1 MVKVSN
7 SLSKMMDYY
16 SNFPAPDLQVAREE
30 VKQEV
35 NHLYKTN
42 KNDYFHRISDEE
54 INSIIQQAFIQSNHL
69 NVEHTSIVKFSY
81 TGWYHFGKPDIITL
95 TTNKIDD
102 ILLKKKQNQRLLRGI
117 FKTTYLLIK
126 ANKDSIERIYHPDSI
141 YVKNI
146 LNEQFHSKR

>member
-1 MVKVSN
+1 MSN
-7 SLSKMMDYY
+7 CLSKMMDYY
-16 SNFPAPDLQVAREE
+16 SNSPAPDLQVASEE

-69 NVEHTSIVKFSY
+69 NEEHTILVNCSY
-81 TGWYHFGKPDIITL
+81 TGWYHLGKQDIIRL
-95 TTNKIDD
+95 TINKIDD
-102 ILLKKKQNQRLLRGI
+102 ILAKKKQKQRLLRGI
-117 FKTTYLLIK
+117 FKSTYLLIK
-126 ANKDSIERIYHPDSI
+126 ANKDSIEKIYHPDSI

-146 LNEQFHSKR
+146 LNEQFYSKR

>member
-1 MVKVSN
+1 
-7 SLSKMMDYY
+7 MDYY
-16 SNFPAPDLQVAREE
+16 SNFPAPDLQVASEE

-42 KNDYFHRISDEE
+42 KNVYFHRISNEE

-69 NVEHTSIVKFSY
+69 NEEHTSIVKCSY
-81 TGWYHFGKPDIITL
+81 TGWYYFGKQDIITL
-95 TTNKIDD
+95 TINKIDD
-102 ILLKKKQNQRLLRGI
+102 ILAKKKQKQRLLRGI
-117 FKTTYLLIK
+117 FKSTYLLIK
-126 ANKDSIERIYHPDSI
+126 ANKDSIEKIYHPDSI